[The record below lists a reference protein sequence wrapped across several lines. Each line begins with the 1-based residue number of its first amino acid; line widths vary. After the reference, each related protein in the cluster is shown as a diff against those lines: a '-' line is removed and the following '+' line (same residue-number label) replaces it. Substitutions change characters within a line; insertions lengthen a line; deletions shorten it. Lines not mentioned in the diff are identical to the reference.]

1 MLGLSVLIAG
11 VVMIAVIS
19 LITIIVLYDRIFK

>member
-11 VVMIAVIS
+11 VVAIVVVALVI
-19 LITIIVLYDRIFK
+19 IIVLYDRIF